1 MKVLPPLLKTRV
13 TLTLAA
19 LKIRKNRL
27 DHGTHKELA
36 RAMVKVAMSEEHAR
50 ERERDP
56 RPFRSAHD
64 RGAEKKLPLD
74 PLLLTPRGSL
84 FSRVCGVHRDNRN
97 V

>member
-19 LKIRKNRL
+19 LKIRKTRL
-27 DHGTHKELA
+27 DHGTHNHKELA

-64 RGAEKKLPLD
+64 RGAEKKLP
-74 PLLLTPRGSL
+74 
-84 FSRVCGVHRDNRN
+84 
-97 V
+97 

>member
-19 LKIRKNRL
+19 SKIRKNRL

-64 RGAEKKLPLD
+64 RGAEKKLP
-74 PLLLTPRGSL
+74 
-84 FSRVCGVHRDNRN
+84 
-97 V
+97 